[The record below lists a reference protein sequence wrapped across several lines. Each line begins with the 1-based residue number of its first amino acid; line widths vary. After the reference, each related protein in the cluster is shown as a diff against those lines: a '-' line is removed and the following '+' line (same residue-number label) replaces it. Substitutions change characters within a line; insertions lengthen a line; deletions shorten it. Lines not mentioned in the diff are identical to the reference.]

1 MICLARSSHRRGGLS
16 SLDPKGNAD
25 YDMGGSAESNFV
37 FLQRDI
43 VVVVRDHN
51 FVTSYIQWS

>member
-1 MICLARSSHRRGGLS
+1 MICLARSNHRRSGRS
-16 SLDPKGNAD
+16 SLDSKGNAD
-25 YDMGGSAESNFV
+25 YDMGGFSESNFV

-43 VVVVRDHN
+43 LVVVRDHN

>member
-1 MICLARSSHRRGGLS
+1 MICLARSIHRRGGR
-16 SLDPKGNAD
+16 SLLDQKGNAD

-51 FVTSYIQWS
+51 FVTS

>member
-1 MICLARSSHRRGGLS
+1 MICLARSIHRRGGR
-16 SLDPKGNAD
+16 SLLDLKGNAD

-43 VVVVRDHN
+43 VLVVRDHN
-51 FVTSYIQWS
+51 FVACYLQWS